1 MKRRNK
7 FTIDVDVVPVIG
19 LAAGFRKEDR
29 FEMILILPFLVM
41 YFKF

>member
-1 MKRRNK
+1 MRRKNR
-7 FTIDVDVVPVIG
+7 FTIDVDVVPAMG
-19 LAAGFRKEDR
+19 LAVGFKKEDR